1 MKGMRVVAVA
11 LLVALAITPVAE
23 AQKKKKGGGGAVD
36 ITKAVGAVIPDRAPG
51 GPFGGVYGQLTS
63 TIEVGKRF
71 KGRRVR
77 DVNVTVQTLGATGT
91 NPADDLVAV
100 LTAPNGASARLF
112 ESLEGYT
119 TPESSIGPLT
129 LDDES
134 PFFLGGGPPI
144 VAAALFQ
151 PWAGTA
157 ESFDPLALMD
167 DGPVRGTWTLKMLD
181 GSAAG
186 GGTSVL
192 SFWRLDVIAG
202 RPYRTP

>member
-23 AQKKKKGGGGAVD
+23 AKKKGGGRVD
-36 ITKAVGAVIPDRAPG
+36 ITQTGAPIPDRAPG
-51 GPFGGVYGQLTS
+51 GTFGGVYGQLTS

-71 KGRRVR
+71 KGKRVS
-77 DVNVTVQTLGATGT
+77 DVNVTLQTLGATGAH
-91 NPADDLVAV
+91 PADDLVAV
-100 LTAPNGASARLF
+100 LTAPNGASVRLF
-112 ESLEGYT
+112 SSLEGFM

-129 LDDES
+129 LDDETS
-134 PFFLGGGPPI
+134 TFLGGGPPVI
-144 VAAALFQ
+144 PVALYQ

-157 ESFDPLALMD
+157 QPTFEPLALMD
-167 DGPVRGTWTLKMLD
+167 GGPVRGTWTLKMLD
-181 GSAAG
+181 GSAFG

-192 SFWRLDVIAG
+192 SFWRLNVIAG